1 MKVALAVSLFSYA
14 SGFTQPATF
23 VKRNVAVF
31 VGSDP
36 NVDLGGN
43 AWKPDSEKMG
53 STDTGDYFPEGYD
66 KNEVEFTSGMMGSQS
81 SLAGDRTVQL
91 PGMENLGADAIVT
104 GGIEQASEIPTGM
117 EFIPSSVPDGEVDM
131 NVAAN
136 SSGEQF
142 FLSVPPVCM
151 GFEDF
156 YAAFSS
162 ESHPS
167 FSVEPCAGRMDRLA

>member
-1 MKVALAVSLFSYA
+1 
-14 SGFTQPATF
+14 
-23 VKRNVAVF
+23 
-31 VGSDP
+31 
-36 NVDLGGN
+36 
-43 AWKPDSEKMG
+43 
-53 STDTGDYFPEGYD
+53 
-66 KNEVEFTSGMMGSQS
+66 
-81 SLAGDRTVQL
+81 
-91 PGMENLGADAIVT
+91 MENLGADAIVT

-117 EFIPSSVPDGEVDM
+117 EFIPSSVPDGEVDI

-167 FSVEPCAGRMDRLA
+167 FSVEPCAGRMDRLV